1 MMLIE
6 ETSVPDAAL
15 PVAEFKAHLRLGT
28 GFSDHAVQDA
38 VLTSFLRAAMAA
50 IEGRTGK
57 ILLSRD
63 FAWTLTRWRH
73 PVQQV
78 LPVAPVTDLVEL
90 VITDA
95 AGNETTIDASSYRL
109 ERDHHAPRLCA
120 AGGVLPA
127 IPAGGTADISFR
139 AGYAIAFGD
148 LPADLAQAVFML
160 AGHYYE
166 HRAETGRDEGAMPY
180 GVSVLLERYRPLR
193 LGTGGGLA

>member
-57 ILLSRD
+57 ILLSRE
-63 FAWTLTRWRH
+63 FAWSLSRWREAGR
-73 PVQQV
+73 QA
-78 LPVAPVTDLVEL
+78 LPVAPVTD
-90 VITDA
+90 VIEVAVADA
-95 AGNETTIDASSYRL
+95 AGSETIIDPAAYRL
-109 ERDHHAPRLCA
+109 ERDHQSPRLCA
-120 AGGVLPA
+120 TGAALPT
-127 IPAGGTADISFR
+127 IPGGGTAEVTFR
-139 AGYAIAFGD
+139 AGYAVAFGD
-148 LPADLAQAVFML
+148 LPADLAQAVFLL

-166 HRAETGRDEGAMPY
+166 YRADTGRDGGAMPY
-180 GVSVLLERYRPLR
+180 GVSVLLERYKAVRV
-193 LGTGGGLA
+193 GGASW